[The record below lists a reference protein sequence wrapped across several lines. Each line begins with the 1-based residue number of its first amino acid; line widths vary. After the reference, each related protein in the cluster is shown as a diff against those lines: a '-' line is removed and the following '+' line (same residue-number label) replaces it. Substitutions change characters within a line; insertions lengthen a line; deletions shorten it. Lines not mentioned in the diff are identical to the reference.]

1 MHRHLYT
8 ASGINHGE
16 NHRDTKEFVLSVR
29 IRDDAP
35 TTRIPSTTVYSI
47 RIKLRLYIYIK
58 IRPLGQYYLQKLI
71 LEFSATIL

>member
-29 IRDDAP
+29 IRDDAITIRLP
-35 TTRIPSTTVYSI
+35 LPTVY
-47 RIKLRLYIYIK
+47 KNLNLDGIYIK
-58 IRPLGQYYLQKLI
+58 YALLDG
-71 LEFSATIL
+71 TIYKN